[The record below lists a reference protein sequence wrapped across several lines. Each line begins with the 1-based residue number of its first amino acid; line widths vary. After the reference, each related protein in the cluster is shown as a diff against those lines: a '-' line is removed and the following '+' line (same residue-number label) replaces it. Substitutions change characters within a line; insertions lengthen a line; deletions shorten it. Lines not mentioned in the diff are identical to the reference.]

1 MNKQNKENKRKR
13 GCLYWLFFGYIFE
26 AAYWVIFG
34 WWVKPILLLNKKL
47 KEKNEI
53 SSQSTQNNFQ
63 PKNNS
68 DLTAQI
74 HDVPKFVNGIPLKY
88 NYKHEKLCQIRGQEP
103 DISKLNVG
111 QKVNLLSEPQNQ
123 YDKNAI
129 AIYHENDKIG
139 YLYRGDVQDIA
150 NRFNDDIDSEIFCFI
165 CEINGND
172 VFLNIGFY
180 QEKENISIKETT
192 FKLTRTS
199 SKEIQETIEDCVFEE
214 EEVYFDYDYEK
225 ELFEVCP
232 TGCSLAIGYAP
243 KSKNSL
249 LEILEE
255 SDEYKAY
262 VSEIEEDD
270 NGKYSV
276 YVTIEYEE

>member
-1 MNKQNKENKRKR
+1 M
-13 GCLYWLFFGYIFE
+13 
-26 AAYWVIFG
+26 
-34 WWVKPILLLNKKL
+34 
-47 KEKNEI
+47 
-53 SSQSTQNNFQ
+53 
-63 PKNNS
+63 
-68 DLTAQI
+68 
-74 HDVPKFVNGIPLKY
+74 
-88 NYKHEKLCQIRGQEP
+88 CQIRGQEP